1 MYYIYIVNIMCIY
14 KHIMYTLMLS
24 LSLSLS
30 LYIYIYICIRGIYI
44 YIYIYIYI
52 SGAHSKPPD
61 SAWLQPR
68 LQAK

>member
-30 LYIYIYICIRGIYI
+30 IYIYIYVSGA